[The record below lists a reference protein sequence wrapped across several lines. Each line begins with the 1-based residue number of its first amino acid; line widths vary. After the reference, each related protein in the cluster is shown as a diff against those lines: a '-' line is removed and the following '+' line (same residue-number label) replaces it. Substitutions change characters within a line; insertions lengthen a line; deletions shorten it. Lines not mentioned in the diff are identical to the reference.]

1 MSEDKP
7 IEVDA
12 VPTQA
17 VAVRPPA
24 GELQQQSIS
33 DLEHAFALA
42 VRQRELLSEY
52 IKQQLKPGKHF
63 YEVKGSDKKSLTKE
77 GAEIILLPHG
87 FIPDY
92 NIVSGPSEPPE
103 DNKPYQITVKCSL
116 RRKGDPNSFVG
127 SGIGSAGSHHG
138 FWDKEARKWSYKPR
152 QPDKYLCHNATLK
165 MAQKSAM
172 IAATINAT
180 AASEFFTQD
189 MSPDETG
196 PQSNGKGP
204 TTNQPEKPAQS
215 HTPVA
220 KSASAQ
226 TPAKIPASAEN
237 CRTKFAAN
245 MDEGKLRQKATQF
258 LIDLGWLL
266 PTETLENME
275 LRYVPQTKEQYV
287 AFLAKLTAYA
297 ASGKSQM
304 PYEPGPIG
312 EQKPWDKGTKPP
324 KSESLPASGTT
335 PTPTQASA
343 TTNDAVDQPW
353 YKIIVPIP
361 RKGMK
366 RNDYLKH
373 PDTIGSLFE
382 ARHGSDDESQMMRQ
396 RLWGFLN
403 NWEPTIWKGKDGKE
417 RPPSQTDVKFR
428 EALDSFGDWFEKNH
442 PGEEL

>member
-1 MSEDKP
+1 MSEEKP
-7 IEVDA
+7 IEAEV

-17 VAVRPPA
+17 VTVRQPA

-63 YEVKGSDKKSLTKE
+63 YEVRGSDKKSLTKE

-92 NIVSGPSEPPE
+92 TIVSGPTEPPE
-103 DNKPYQITVKCSL
+103 DNKAYQITVKCSL

-138 FWDKEARKWSYKPR
+138 FWDKQERRWAYKPR

-172 IAATINAT
+172 IAATINST

-189 MSPDETG
+189 MEPGTVSE
-196 PQSNGKGP
+196 SNGKGP

-215 HTPVA
+215 PIPVA
-220 KSASAQ
+220 KAASAQ

-237 CRTKFAAN
+237 CRTKFAQN
-245 MDEGKLRQKATQF
+245 MDKENLRQKATQF
-258 LIDLGWLL
+258 LIDLGWIL
-266 PTETLENME
+266 PTETIDNME
-275 LRYVPQTKEQYV
+275 LRYVPQTKEQYKE
-287 AFLAKLTAYA
+287 FLVKLLSYSAT
-297 ASGKSQM
+297 GKAVK
-304 PYEPGPIG
+304 PYEPGPLG
-312 EQKPWDKGTKPP
+312 EKKPWDKGTKPP
-324 KSESLPASGTT
+324 KEPKNGTT
-335 PTPTQASA
+335 PTPTPVSA
-343 TTNDAVDQPW
+343 TTNEAADQPW
-353 YKIIVPIP
+353 YDVIVPIP

-366 RNDYLKH
+366 RDAYLRK